1 MSAARRARGAEG
13 PVIVRRQLHGW
24 TDDAVKAMQDNPR
37 YFAWWDRWKTVALM
51 GALGAL
57 AYQVMRGR

>member
-1 MSAARRARGAEG
+1 M
-13 PVIVRRQLHGW
+13 IVRRQLHGW
-24 TDDAVKAMQDNPR
+24 TDDAVKAMQASPN
-37 YFAWWDRWKTVALM
+37 YFIWWDRWKTVALM